1 MSKIELPLPG
11 RTFERTQGC
20 WNCTGLCDQ
29 ATSLARW
36 KATDRPDAEARIAR
50 AKLLVLTNPVDP
62 LMIQRFRTTQ
72 PRDRCTCGSG
82 KRYEQC
88 HRTGDE
94 AAALVFKGIEGIEMA
109 TAHLDR
115 FEASI
120 AVGDKILGQMG
131 LCNERTSEKYQ
142 SFVSDKF
149 LCDRWTAKQ
158 GASVARAGQT
168 ADKLPEELKDIHG
181 DGND

>member
-29 ATSLARW
+29 VTSLARW
-36 KATDRPDAEARIAR
+36 RQADRPAAERQIA
-50 AKLLVLTNPVDP
+50 KMKQLILTNPVDP
-62 LMIQRFRTTQ
+62 LMLQRFRTTQ
-72 PRDRCTCGSG
+72 PTARCTCGSG
-82 KRYEQC
+82 KRYDAC
-88 HRTGDE
+88 HRTRDE
-94 AAALVFKGIEGIEMA
+94 AAAQVYKGIEGIEMA

-120 AVGDKILGQMG
+120 AGGDKILGQMA
-131 LCNERTSEKYQ
+131 LCNEPSSEKYQ
-142 SFVSDKF
+142 SYVSDRY
-149 LCDRWTAKQ
+149 LCDRWNAKQ
-158 GASVARAGQT
+158 GASVARAGQA